1 MDILKISIFG
11 ISAVLLA
18 LILKSY
24 RPEYSY
30 YISIAVCICI
40 FLLVATKLELII
52 GYAENMQRML
62 RLDNAYMGMILKMIG
77 VTYIADFA
85 SNICK
90 DCGYQTIA
98 GQIELFAKL
107 SILVLGMPV
116 ILGFMETIGE
126 LL

>member
-18 LILKSY
+18 LILKTY

-52 GYAENMQRML
+52 GYAEKMQRML

>member
-1 MDILKISIFG
+1 MDILKVSMLG

-40 FLLVATKLELII
+40 FMFVGTKLELII
-52 GYAENMQRML
+52 GYAEKMQNL
-62 RLDNAYMGMILKMIG
+62 IHLDNSYIGMVLKMIG
-77 VTYIADFA
+77 VTYVAEFA
-85 SNICK
+85 SDICK

-98 GQIELFAKL
+98 GQIEMFAKL

-116 ILGFMETIGE
+116 LMAFMETIGE

>member
-52 GYAENMQRML
+52 GYAEKMQRML

>member
-1 MDILKISIFG
+1 MDILKVSIFG
-11 ISAVLLA
+11 ITAVLMA
-18 LILKSY
+18 LVLKGC

-30 YISIAVCICI
+30 YVSIAVCICI
-40 FLLVATKLELII
+40 FLLVATKLELLI
-52 GYAENMQRML
+52 GYAEKMQKL
-62 RLDNAYMGMILKMIG
+62 IRLDNAYMAMILKMIG
-77 VTYIADFA
+77 ITYIAEFA

-107 SILVLGMPV
+107 SILALGMPV
-116 ILGFMETIGE
+116 ILGFMETIGD